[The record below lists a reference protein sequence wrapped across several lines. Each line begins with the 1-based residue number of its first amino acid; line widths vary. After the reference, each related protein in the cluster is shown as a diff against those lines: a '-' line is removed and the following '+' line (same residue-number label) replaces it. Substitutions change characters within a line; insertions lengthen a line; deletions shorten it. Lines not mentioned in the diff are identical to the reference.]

1 MCTAV
6 AEMCQYNIEPR
17 KETWFKHELT
27 QMRPA
32 LLGCDL
38 FTNASIVILVHCYVA
53 YHIFR
58 TRNVNI

>member
-1 MCTAV
+1 MRTAV

-17 KETWFKHELT
+17 TETWFKHEVT

-32 LLGCDL
+32 LLGCAL
-38 FTNASIVILVHCYVA
+38 FTNVSIVILVHCYVA

-58 TRNVNI
+58 ARNVNI